1 MNIIIL
7 GAGQVG
13 FSVATELAKEESNEI
28 TVIDVEH
35 SILADLQDHLDLRT
49 ITGNGSYPGV
59 LKQAGADD
67 ADMLIALTNSDEI
80 NMVASQIAHTLFNTP
95 TKIARIR
102 SQEYMKKQQLFGEDA
117 IPVDVTISP
126 ENLVT
131 EYIHHLIEHPSA
143 LQVLD
148 FAAGKVQL
156 VAVKAYHGGPLV
168 GHELQTVRKHI
179 PGVDMRVAA
188 IFRQG
193 VSLPPTADCV
203 IEVDDEVFFVAAR
216 KHIRTV
222 ISELRKL
229 DKPIKR
235 VMLAGGGNIGGQLAG
250 LLEKDFQVKVIES
263 DLRRANQLAGELDSA
278 IVFHGDAA
286 NPDLLLEEN
295 IESMDVFC
303 ALTNDDEANILSAML
318 AKRLG
323 ARKVMSLINRPA
335 YVELVESGLIDIAI
349 SPHQV
354 TIGAML
360 AHIRRGD
367 VVAVHALRRGSAE
380 AIEAIAHGDRNSSKV
395 IGRKIEE
402 LKLPK
407 GTIIGAIVRG
417 EEVLI
422 AHHNIVIESEDHVI
436 LFITNKRDIT
446 KVEKLFHP
454 DITFF

>member
-1 MNIIIL
+1 MNILIL

-13 FSVATELAKEESNEI
+13 SSVATELAREDSNEI
-28 TVIDVEH
+28 TVIDVEQ
-35 SILADLQDHLDLRT
+35 SILTDLQDHLDLRT
-49 ITGNGSYPGV
+49 ICGNGSYPGV
-59 LKQAGADD
+59 LKRAGADD

-80 NMVASQIAHTLFNTP
+80 NMVACQIAHTLFHTP
-95 TKIARIR
+95 TRIARIR
-102 SQEYMKKQQLFGEDA
+102 SQQYMSKPQLFGEDA
-117 IPVDVTISP
+117 VPVDVTISP

-148 FAAGKVQL
+148 FAGGKVQL

-168 GHELQTVRKHI
+168 GHELKTIRQHI
-179 PGVDMRVAA
+179 PGVDTRVAA

-193 VSLPPTADCV
+193 KSILPSAEQV

-216 KHIRTV
+216 KHIKAV
-222 ISELRKL
+222 IAEMRKL

-235 VMLAGGGNIGGQLAG
+235 VMLAGGGNIGGQLAA
-250 LLEKDFQVKVIES
+250 LLEKDYQVKVIETNPK
-263 DLRRANQLAGELDSA
+263 RCNQLAADLNNSL
-278 IVFHGDAA
+278 VLLGDAA
-286 NPDLLLEEN
+286 NPDLLNEEN
-295 IESMDVFC
+295 IEAMDVFC

-380 AIEAIAHGDRNSSKV
+380 AIEAIAHGDAKTSKV
-395 IGRKIEE
+395 VGRRIEQ

-407 GTIIGAIVRG
+407 GTTIGAIVRG
-417 EEVLI
+417 EKVLI
-422 AHHNIVIESEDHVI
+422 AHHDTVIESEDHVI
-436 LFITNKRDIT
+436 LFITNKRVIAQ
-446 KVEKLFHP
+446 VEKLFSVP
-454 DITFF
+454 PTFF